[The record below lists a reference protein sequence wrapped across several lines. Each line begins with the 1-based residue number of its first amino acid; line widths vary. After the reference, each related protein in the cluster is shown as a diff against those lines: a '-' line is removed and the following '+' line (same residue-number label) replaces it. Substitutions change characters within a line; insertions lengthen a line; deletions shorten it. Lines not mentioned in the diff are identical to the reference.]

1 MLPVFRRLT
10 VLAALVPVIGLG
22 ALPAHAETALKVG
35 AAANSAGS
43 LPIVVADQQGLF
55 KEEGLTYE
63 RIDFKGGAPAVQALA
78 AGSIDICICAADH
91 AARLEQRG
99 LGGAVLVA
107 LASQHSYALMANGDS
122 PAKGFADLTG
132 QKLGITSAGSLTDNT
147 IRYAIKEAGFDADKD
162 FELIAI
168 GRGGAMRAAL
178 ETGAIAAGMFTTPDI
193 QVNLAEDGKYKLVE
207 DFRVMKYPAQ
217 DLVVTD
223 SWLEKNP
230 ETAEKVTRA
239 VVKALAM
246 IQKDPAVLNQA
257 IKEMFPKFDDA
268 LVAQVAKDVA
278 AGYLSPDGVMS
289 EESYQVLNEMLAA
302 SDPSYKAV
310 PYEDVI
316 VTTYFAK

>member
-1 MLPVFRRLT
+1 MLPAIRRLT
-10 VLAALVPVIGLG
+10 VLASLVPIIGLG
-22 ALPAHAETALKVG
+22 ALPASAETVLKVG

-55 KEEGLTYE
+55 KAEGLSYE

-122 PAKGFADLTG
+122 PAASFADLKG
-132 QKLGITSAGSLTDNT
+132 EKLGITSAGSLTDNT
-147 IRYAIKEAGFDADKD
+147 IRFAIKEAGFDPDKD

-178 ETGAIAAGMFTTPDI
+178 ETNSVAAGMFTTPDI
-193 QVNLAEDGKYKLVE
+193 QANLAEGDKYKLVE
-207 DFRVMKYPAQ
+207 DFRVLKYPAQ

-230 ETAEKVTRA
+230 ETAEKVTHA

-246 IQKDPAVLNQA
+246 IQKDPAVLKQA
-257 IKEMFPKFDDA
+257 IQEMFPKFDDA
-268 LVAQVAKDVA
+268 LVTTVAKDVA

-289 EESYQVLNEMLAA
+289 EDSYQVLTDMLSA
-302 SDPSYKAV
+302 SDPTYKAV
-310 PYEDVI
+310 PYEDVV
-316 VTTYFAK
+316 VTTYFTK